1 MARDHSNHKMQKN
14 RKKAFLAV
22 KAGDPVDKQTD
33 QTRNGHRKVSLHP
46 PVVMVNQVSAESR

>member
-1 MARDHSNHKMQKN
+1 MARDHSNHKMHKN

-33 QTRNGHRKVSLHP
+33 QTRIEH
-46 PVVMVNQVSAESR
+46 